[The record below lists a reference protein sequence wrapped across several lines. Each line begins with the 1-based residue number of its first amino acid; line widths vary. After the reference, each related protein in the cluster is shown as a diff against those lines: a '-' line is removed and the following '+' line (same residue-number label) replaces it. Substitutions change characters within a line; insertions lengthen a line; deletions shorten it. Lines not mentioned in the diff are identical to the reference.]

1 MRISI
6 KKKPT
11 ERAMKMV
18 LNKLD
23 RLSQKDDEKILILEQ
38 SILKNWTD
46 VYEVQNQQVR
56 GYNNARISSTHG
68 DYDSSGRQLL

>member
-11 ERAMKMV
+11 ERAMKMI

-23 RLSQKDDEKILILEQ
+23 KLTQSDDERILILEQ

-46 VYEVQNQQVR
+46 IYELKNQQR
-56 GYNNARISSTHG
+56 GNVNAKPIQTHG
-68 DYDSSGRQLL
+68 DYDSSGRKLL